1 MQSAFPSVLHLS
13 YPWVPFNPSSS
24 PTRFFHTSEP
34 VYRLSST
41 PHQGSSPT
49 SGRPHVR
56 TPGLPLQKLLSC
68 LLSHPRTH
76 LNLGSS
82 TPGLPIPTSPPHAP
96 CPHLTLTLWRPER
109 CSSCTN
115 GFGGAEGPEVGSRG
129 AQAPGLPWLMMGE
142 GGARAAAPPPPARAP
157 LPVPVR
163 LCRAA
168 RLVRRRQRR
177 RSGPSPAW
185 CRPRGG
191 EPRRRPGR
199 SRCQGAGRG
208 AGLAAPGRPR
218 SPAFSAGPRAIRSA
232 APRRTW
238 LSLSG
243 GHGLE
248 AGRGRGRA
256 AERPGHLPDAAATL
270 RARAAWS
277 PGRGRVPKPA
287 AAAGGWAPLSP
298 LLPRPN
304 FSISPA
310 DHLFSSPAGAPPWR
324 SSRPLA
330 AVLRVAALR
339 VRACRAAL
347 RGPPSPARPHPSR
360 LSGCTSVPPQ
370 SRKARLE
377 TDHYLSF
384 YIVLPLEYGRHLNAL
399 SPANP

>member
-1 MQSAFPSVLHLS
+1 M
-13 YPWVPFNPSSS
+13 
-24 PTRFFHTSEP
+24 
-34 VYRLSST
+34 
-41 PHQGSSPT
+41 
-49 SGRPHVR
+49 
-56 TPGLPLQKLLSC
+56 
-68 LLSHPRTH
+68 
-76 LNLGSS
+76 
-82 TPGLPIPTSPPHAP
+82 
-96 CPHLTLTLWRPER
+96 
-109 CSSCTN
+109 
-115 GFGGAEGPEVGSRG
+115 GSRG

-168 RLVRRRQRR
+168 RLVRRQQRR

-256 AERPGHLPDAAATL
+256 TERPGHLPDAAATL

-287 AAAGGWAPLSP
+287 AAAGGWAPSP
-298 LLPRPN
+298 RCSPVPISPSPRRTTSFPPRP
-304 FSISPA
+304 A
-310 DHLFSSPAGAPPWR
+310 RRHGGARALWR
-324 SSRPLA
+324 PYCA
-330 AVLRVAALR
+330 
-339 VRACRAAL
+339 
-347 RGPPSPARPHPSR
+347 SR
-360 LSGCTSVPPQ
+360 LSASARAGLRCVGHRPP
-370 SRKARLE
+370 RARIPRGLA
-377 TDHYLSF
+377 DAR
-384 YIVLPLEYGRHLNAL
+384 P
-399 SPANP
+399 SPRNPAKPAWRPITISASILFSLWNMEGT